1 MSLPSSSHLSTMS
14 SSSRI
19 ASSNCH
25 SASAPADFSQ
35 SSISIMTCD
44 SSNAGNSSSHMQQYT
59 TARIK
64 FLLKQQPSTY
74 TVLKNEKK
82 KSSICWEVFGF
93 PAKKL
98 ENTKEYKKIDG
109 FTSCEKCYETFSYAS
124 TTGTRNMLSH
134 SCVKNL
140 SNTKITTFTSSSSS
154 SQRKLNGMMK
164 IYKKVKLSE
173 QELNTVKNLVSSWIC
188 HDMRPFKIIEDLGLK
203 DLLQEFIVLGSKFGE
218 FDVSCALRGAGTI
231 SNHIYDLVDDYRLKL
246 KDILRE
252 PLDSGAICAIQKALE
267 PYDISDLTKLS
278 FISDRGTNLIK
289 ALQGYETLFCFPHR
303 INNILK
309 RAFFQQKIR
318 QTSTNPSTTAQTTTP
333 SGSNIVTN
341 ENCQSSSSSPSEE
354 EEELCKPTKQI
365 KTKKNKSLT
374 RIENDPMKLELK
386 DLHIKAQEIIE
397 TIKQCKKLNGLNKD
411 IQASGGVALQQ
422 STVIRWL
429 SLINLL
435 ESLVKSYKQTKRIL
449 FSRRQQEK
457 INKIDEYVLKQ
468 LICLLKPFK
477 CVLQLVQE
485 GLRILR
491 IRLSELF
498 DLMFELDLRHYT
510 ATLLHPRYRQLKG
523 CSNAERD
530 KVYSY
535 IREEMKRIIY
545 ESKQQEDR
553 VSPENKKRK
562 VQVSILEQYEDDG
575 DLNSSK
581 IENNTS
587 GSEDYDYNPMHTD
600 ELARYLALEL
610 DKSKLSSNPLE
621 FWKEYQGM
629 FPVLSKLARQI
640 HCIPA
645 SSSAVERCFSSSG
658 FVVNER
664 RASLSP
670 DQLDNIIFKNN
681 QSLFIAAKNHP
692 EMPVELQN
700 LLEQVG
706 DELILKIQLGCRPV
720 KDFAL
725 KMINILADSK
735 FTDKQLELGYDEI
748 YHNYLLITIQNNH
761 GYHVLQNIL
770 GNAPQTTTG
779 RTVLILEKSMRIGL
793 RYPIIPDEMIGL
805 YDIPLIPNKPLT
817 LNQLISTALNADKD
831 FFIYDAGENIM
842 CQTFVEN
849 ILESNGLIPNI
860 VDQATLDALKSI
872 DSKTL
877 VSTLGSRS
885 NIVKEATDLAAKLH
899 KLAFDHKTKLKKSKP
914 KGFVLLRNANIIDSK
929 SINVIENAILQ
940 LENND

>member
-1 MSLPSSSHLSTMS
+1 
-14 SSSRI
+14 
-19 ASSNCH
+19 
-25 SASAPADFSQ
+25 
-35 SSISIMTCD
+35 
-44 SSNAGNSSSHMQQYT
+44 
-59 TARIK
+59 
-64 FLLKQQPSTY
+64 
-74 TVLKNEKK
+74 
-82 KSSICWEVFGF
+82 
-93 PAKKL
+93 
-98 ENTKEYKKIDG
+98 
-109 FTSCEKCYETFSYAS
+109 
-124 TTGTRNMLSH
+124 
-134 SCVKNL
+134 
-140 SNTKITTFTSSSSS
+140 
-154 SQRKLNGMMK
+154 
-164 IYKKVKLSE
+164 
-173 QELNTVKNLVSSWIC
+173 
-188 HDMRPFKIIEDLGLK
+188 
-203 DLLQEFIVLGSKFGE
+203 
-218 FDVSCALRGAGTI
+218 
-231 SNHIYDLVDDYRLKL
+231 
-246 KDILRE
+246 
-252 PLDSGAICAIQKALE
+252 AIQKALE